1 MGGGNTLSDSLLF
14 NLVRETT
21 GMSTLL
27 RLCICI
33 PLLQP
38 CKQYQLADPL
48 AAARQITGMSTLL
61 RLYICLDTLGSI
73 V

>member
-33 PLLQP
+33 LLLQP

-61 RLYICLDTLGSI
+61 RLYICLHSLGSI